1 MADEKT
7 TETAKPEHVGELP
20 AHLADADYV
29 GPLTG
34 EQAQARI
41 AKFGYG
47 STRTPETKPAIKAKE
62 TK

>member
-1 MADEKT
+1 MADENT
-7 TETAKPEHVGELP
+7 NQEPQGDLP
-20 AHLADADYV
+20 DYLADADYV

-41 AKFGYG
+41 AKFGHG
-47 STRTPETKPAIKAKE
+47 NFRAPETKPAKAKE